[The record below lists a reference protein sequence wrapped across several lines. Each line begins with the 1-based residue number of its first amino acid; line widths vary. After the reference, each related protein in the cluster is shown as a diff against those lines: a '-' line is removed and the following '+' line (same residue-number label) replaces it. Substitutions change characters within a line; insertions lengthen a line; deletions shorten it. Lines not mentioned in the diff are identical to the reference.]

1 MVIEYK
7 GEQNGIPTKFT
18 IKIIGNNI
26 SKTSSNYQIDLLV
39 GDKQLPTFRTFIH
52 KSLSNCLKEIYLF
65 RKHKGIKFDA
75 SSEKVETKKVP
86 YDQVLYNFN
95 KSILFMA

>member
-1 MVIEYK
+1 MVIEYQ

-26 SKTSSNYQIDLLV
+26 SKTSSNFQIDLLV

-65 RKHKGIKFDA
+65 RKHNGIKFDA
-75 SSEKVETKKVP
+75 SSEKVAPKVT
-86 YDQVLYNFN
+86 LYNSN
-95 KSILFMA
+95 LYNYHKKTLFMA